1 MSEPSHALGPVDA
14 RTELVRTRSVA
25 HCDARLVSLL
35 RPSSYE
41 AEQYRCL
48 RQALLRR
55 LTGGKCNVIAVSSPS
70 QTSGKTTTA
79 INLAASLVEP
89 GIFRVLLID
98 ADLRSPAV
106 AKQLALD
113 PVNGDGLDTALAD
126 WSLPLRD
133 FVRYVPQPDGLTVL
147 PTAPR
152 PEVAGRLVASPRFGL
167 LMLEARQQ
175 YDFVIVHTPPLA
187 PTADCRAMAP
197 WIDGFVIT
205 VTAHRTTRECLEE
218 GLNLMRPEQVLGLVF
233 CEADRPTPP
242 NTKSWFRV
250 RS

>member
-1 MSEPSHALGPVDA
+1 MSDGSTSPS
-14 RTELVRTRSVA
+14 RNQTSLVRARASIQ
-25 HCDARLVSLL
+25 CDSRLVSLL
-35 RPSSYE
+35 RPASYE

-48 RQALLRR
+48 RQALLRK

-70 QTSGKTTTA
+70 PGSGKSTTA
-79 INLAASLVEP
+79 INLAAALIEP

-98 ADLRSPAV
+98 ADLRTPAV

-113 PVNGDGLDTALAD
+113 PVTDDGLDTALAD

-133 FVRYVPQPDGLTVL
+133 FVRYVPHPDGLTVL
-147 PTAPR
+147 PTAAR
-152 PEVAGRLVASPRFGL
+152 PEVAGRLVSSPRFGL

-175 YDFVIVHTPPLA
+175 YDFVIVNTPPLV

-197 WIDGFVIT
+197 WIDGFVVV
-205 VTAHRTTRECLEE
+205 VTAHRTTREVLEE

-233 CEADRPTPP
+233 SDADRPSAP
-242 NTKSWFRV
+242 NKSWFRV